1 MQTSQN
7 MCMIVWTYICNG
19 AISVFD
25 FTFLLIGRR
34 IFPVPLWYLNWKSDW
49 SKERQND
56 DFNFYVHTCAI
67 NTVQRITAVILR
79 TLSIDVKKKL
89 TNNNF
94 NCRWFRRKNQRK
106 IELNDRLHDDF
117 VLFLCARAHTHVFMM
132 MLAFV
137 PSLSVKCH
145 QSVSTNFYTIA
156 GGKVLLYTL
165 LLTGLEGSTNHAYRK
180 VASSRPVY
188 YSISDSLGQRTQYIS
203 VKFPLHKQS
212 ENTARDFTVYI

>member
-1 MQTSQN
+1 MFLEY
-7 MCMIVWTYICNG
+7 IFRVWKQICINPKG
-19 AISVFD
+19 CPPL
-25 FTFLLIGRR
+25 TF
-34 IFPVPLWYLNWKSDW
+34 
-49 SKERQND
+49 
-56 DFNFYVHTCAI
+56 I
-67 NTVQRITAVILR
+67 NPSFLKGCP
-79 TLSIDVKKKL
+79 TLSLFINPKVFRGCPPLAFINPKVFRGCPPLTCHNSLHIVHSQKKL

-106 IELNDRLHDDF
+106 IKLNDRLHDDF
-117 VLFLCARAHTHVFMM
+117 VLFLCARAHTHVFMI